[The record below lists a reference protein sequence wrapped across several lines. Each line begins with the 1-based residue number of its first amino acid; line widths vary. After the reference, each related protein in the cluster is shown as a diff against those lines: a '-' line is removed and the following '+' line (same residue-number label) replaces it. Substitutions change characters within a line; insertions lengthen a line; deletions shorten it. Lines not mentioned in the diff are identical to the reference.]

1 MIATHAGQQV
11 QNHAGKVAARVT
23 NSGESFK
30 LRKRL
35 NVAKGATRLFNF
47 FEVSVHLMQVMARAC
62 GHNQLNLFNRED
74 ISSWHKELAE
84 LAGIEWSGFD
94 PGR

>member
-1 MIATHAGQQV
+1 M
-11 QNHAGKVAARVT
+11 
-23 NSGESFK
+23 
-30 LRKRL
+30 
-35 NVAKGATRLFNF
+35 
-47 FEVSVHLMQVMARAC
+47 SVHLMQVMACAC
-62 GHNQLNLFNRED
+62 GHNQLNLFNKED